1 MSAPPARSKTLSLS
15 LCLFLSLLP
24 HSQKEQ
30 QSPPLRMQAVLCFAL
45 FGVWGGGSPPHASSL
60 SVSLSLFSLSVH
72 LLSFTRPDSASHQ
85 MGRPTVSC
93 MLGFEAVAPKLRE
106 HTSQVVHFN

>member
-15 LCLFLSLLP
+15 LSLP
-24 HSQKEQ
+24 FSSSTQPKGA
-30 QSPPLRMQAVLCFAL
+30 AVAT
-45 FGVWGGGSPPHASSL
+45 PPHASCALLCFVWGVGRRQSPACKL
-60 SVSLSLFSLSVH
+60 SVCLSLSLFSLSVH